1 MVIVYKDVFI
11 VFVWLFFFR
20 ISFKKFIFMFYFL
33 KVSVFKYNNI
43 DIYCKFIGKK
53 SVESDVSI
61 NIFSKIWFYEKFKI
75 DVLFLEDVF

>member
-1 MVIVYKDVFI
+1 
-11 VFVWLFFFR
+11 
-20 ISFKKFIFMFYFL
+20 MFYFL

-53 SVESDVSI
+53 SVECDVSI

>member
-1 MVIVYKDVFI
+1 MFFVIVEIIVLYMVIVYKDVFI

-61 NIFSKIWFYEKFKI
+61 NIFSKIWFYE
-75 DVLFLEDVF
+75 

>member
-1 MVIVYKDVFI
+1 MFFVIVEIIVLYMVIVYKDVFI
-11 VFVWLFFFR
+11 VFVWLFFFK

-61 NIFSKIWFYEKFKI
+61 NIFSKIWFYE
-75 DVLFLEDVF
+75 

>member
-11 VFVWLFFFR
+11 VFVWLFFFK

-61 NIFSKIWFYEKFKI
+61 NIFSKIWFYE
-75 DVLFLEDVF
+75 

>member
-11 VFVWLFFFR
+11 VFVWLFFFK

>member
-1 MVIVYKDVFI
+1 MFL
-11 VFVWLFFFR
+11 LFLFDCFFL
-20 ISFKKFIFMFYFL
+20 KLVFMFYFL

>member
-11 VFVWLFFFR
+11 VFVWLFFFK

-43 DIYCKFIGKK
+43 DIYCKFIGEK
-53 SVESDVSI
+53 SVECDVSI

>member
-53 SVESDVSI
+53 SVECDVSI
-61 NIFSKIWFYEKFKI
+61 NIFSKIWFYE
-75 DVLFLEDVF
+75 

>member
-61 NIFSKIWFYEKFKI
+61 NIFSKIWFYE
-75 DVLFLEDVF
+75 

>member
-11 VFVWLFFFR
+11 VFVWLFFFK

-43 DIYCKFIGKK
+43 DIYCKFIGEK

-61 NIFSKIWFYEKFKI
+61 NIFSKIWFYE
-75 DVLFLEDVF
+75 